1 MKRIGTIALLVAIG
15 VALVACGDDT
25 DDESGELTKSEF
37 ASQASDA
44 CQANTKKVDA
54 ALRNVNPGVPSGTAS
69 ADAIDQVATY
79 DKELISR
86 VDDLAAPESEQD
98 TIDQLL
104 DKWRDRASQEEKIVT
119 AINDGDDAT
128 QIESLNDELNSI
140 EDDANKI
147 AESLDLDDSCQRG
160 GT

>member
-1 MKRIGTIALLVAIG
+1 
-15 VALVACGDDT
+15 
-25 DDESGELTKSEF
+25 
-37 ASQASDA
+37 
-44 CQANTKKVDA
+44 
-54 ALRNVNPGVPSGTAS
+54 
-69 ADAIDQVATY
+69 
-79 DKELISR
+79 
-86 VDDLAAPESEQD
+86 
-98 TIDQLL
+98 
-104 DKWRDRASQEEKIVT
+104 VT